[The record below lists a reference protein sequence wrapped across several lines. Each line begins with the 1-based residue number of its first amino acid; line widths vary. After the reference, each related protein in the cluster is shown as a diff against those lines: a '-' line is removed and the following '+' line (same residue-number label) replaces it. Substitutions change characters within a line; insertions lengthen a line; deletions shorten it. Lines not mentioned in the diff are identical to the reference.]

1 MTPLIDGCG
10 RRIDHLR
17 LSVTS
22 ECNLRCVYC
31 RPAVASR
38 VAASAILSDRQRL
51 ELVTWLY
58 DRFGLRQLRL
68 TGGEPLLHRSIESL
82 IAAIRDAAP
91 DLSIAMTTNGCLLS
105 RSAARLRAAGL
116 DRLNISLDTLD
127 AQSYR
132 ELTGGDLAEVLSG
145 IDAAHAAR
153 FPAPRLNTVV
163 LRGVNDDHLTPLARW
178 ALARGMEIRFLE
190 AMPIGPAADFNL
202 ARFVPAAEIRRALQQ
217 TFTLK
222 PLPRGAGETAVRYYA
237 RNCNIAGTIGII
249 APISESFCG
258 QCRRIRVTA
267 DGRLYPC
274 LLDSRSVDLGSAWP
288 DGRWDTD
295 MAENMLD
302 AAVRVKQPIGLF
314 GQGAAMVTLG
324 G

>member
-22 ECNLRCVYC
+22 ACNLRCAYC
-31 RPAVASR
+31 RPAVTPR
-38 VAASAILSDRQRL
+38 VAPGSTLSDRLRF
-51 ELVTWLY
+51 ELVTWLC

-91 DLSIAMTTNGCLLS
+91 NLSIAMTTNGCLLS
-105 RSAARLRAAGL
+105 HSAARLRAAGL

-127 AQSYR
+127 DRSYR
-132 ELTGGDLAEVLSG
+132 DLTGGDLADVLSG
-145 IDAAHAAR
+145 IDAAHAAG
-153 FPAPRLNTVV
+153 FPPPRINTVV
-163 LRGVNDDHLTPLARW
+163 LRGVNEDHLTPLARW
-178 ALARGMEIRFLE
+178 ALAQGMEIRFLE
-190 AMPIGPAADFNL
+190 AMQIGPAADFNH
-202 ARFVPAAEIRRALQQ
+202 ARFVPAAEIRRSLQQ
-217 TFTLK
+217 TFTLN
-222 PLPRGAGETAVRYYA
+222 PLPRAAGETAVRYHA
-237 RNCNIAGTIGII
+237 RNCAVAGTIGII

-274 LLDSRSVDLGSAWP
+274 LLDSRSVDLSSAWS
-288 DGRWDTD
+288 DERLDTD
-295 MAENMLD
+295 IAEHLLD
-302 AAVRVKQPIGLF
+302 SAVKTKRPIGSF
-314 GQGAAMVTLG
+314 GQAAAMVTLG

>member
-1 MTPLIDGCG
+1 MTSLIDGCG

-22 ECNLRCVYC
+22 VCNLRCAYC
-31 RPAVASR
+31 RPAVAAR
-38 VAASAILSDRQRL
+38 VAASSMLSDRQRS

-68 TGGEPLLHRSIESL
+68 TGGEPLLHPSIQSL

-91 DLSIAMTTNGCLLS
+91 DLSVAMTTNGCLLS
-105 RSAARLRAAGL
+105 RSAAWLRAAGL

-127 AQSYR
+127 AQCYR
-132 ELTGGDLAEVLSG
+132 ELTGGDLADVLAG
-145 IDAAHAAR
+145 IDAACAAG
-153 FPAPRLNTVV
+153 FPPPRINTVV
-163 LRGVNDDHLTPLARW
+163 LRGVNEDHLTPLARW

-190 AMPIGPAADFNL
+190 AMPIGAAADFNR
-202 ARFVPAAEIRRALQQ
+202 ARFVPAAEIRRSLQQ
-217 TFTLK
+217 TFTFE
-222 PLPRGAGETAVRYYA
+222 PLPRAAGETAVRYHA
-237 RNCNIAGTIGII
+237 RNCTIAGTIGII

-274 LLDSRSVDLGSAWP
+274 LLDSRSVNFGSAWS

-295 MAENMLD
+295 MAERLLG
-302 AAVRVKQPIGLF
+302 AAVRTKQPIGMP
-314 GQGAAMVTLG
+314 GQGTAMVTLG